1 MDRIAHVRLMAHY
14 NRWMNERLYA
24 AAATLD
30 HEALHADRGAFFGSL
45 FGTLNHLVV
54 ADTIWLKR
62 FATHPA
68 CLTAL
73 APLRDEP
80 MPAALDAPRC
90 PDLPALT
97 EHRARLDALIVDWT
111 GTLADAD
118 LDAALPYHNMRGI
131 PATRNVFALLM
142 HFFNHQTHHRG
153 QATTLL
159 SQSGV
164 DMGATDLLLQIPD
177 LTDPPVA
184 TP

>member
-1 MDRIAHVRLMAHY
+1 MAHY

-30 HEALHADRGAFFGSL
+30 DAALYGDRGAFFGSL
-45 FGTLNHLVV
+45 FGTLNHIVV
-54 ADTIWLKR
+54 GDTVWLKR

-68 CLTAL
+68 CLTTL

-80 MPAALDAPRC
+80 LPTTLDAPRC
-90 PDLPALT
+90 PDLATLT
-97 EHRARLDALIVDWT
+97 QHRARLDALVTDWAT
-111 GTLADAD
+111 TLTDTD
-118 LDAALPYHNMRGI
+118 LDVALPYQNMRGV
-131 PATRNVFALLM
+131 PATRNFFALLM

-164 DMGATDLLLQIPD
+164 DMSPTDLLLIIPD
-177 LTDPPVA
+177 LSAPA
-184 TP
+184 ANTP